1 MHSSVCL
8 GLPGASGAQTCG
20 QPPGALVQAATPGGL
35 AGLTA
40 FPADKGGRRASG
52 VARRC
57 PQALGGLGSLC
68 GPQAF
73 APRQG
78 ESSGRGRGWGRSTH
92 PGSRGARGLCA
103 CLFPR
108 SARGQGVIPGGT
120 PRHGG
125 GRLRSGGSSQ
135 VSPAQPP
142 PHPGPQPRSQQPR
155 RLTVVTGPQGRLSG
169 EAWPRMPCPHS
180 RPYLARA
187 WGLVTRTSARVC
199 IRHGVC
205 VCLCIS
211 LFSEL
216 SALVDII

>member
-35 AGLTA
+35 SGWTA
-40 FPADKGGRRASG
+40 FPADKGGHWASG

-78 ESSGRGRGWGRSTH
+78 ESSRRGRGWGRSTH

-103 CLFPR
+103 RLFPR
-108 SARGQGVIPGGT
+108 STRGQGVIPGGAPP
-120 PRHGG
+120 PRWRAAQIWGI
-125 GRLRSGGSSQ
+125 SQ
-135 VSPAQPP
+135 VSPARPP
-142 PHPGPQPRSQQPR
+142 PPPGSPAA
-155 RLTVVTGPQGRLSG
+155 LTAAPEADGGHRAPGPQGRLAPDALSPPQALPG
-169 EAWPRMPCPHS
+169 P
-180 RPYLARA
+180 
-187 WGLVTRTSARVC
+187 GLGAGDTDVST
-199 IRHGVC
+199 
-205 VCLCIS
+205 CLR
-211 LFSEL
+211 
-216 SALVDII
+216 